1 MKKLSIALALLLCL
15 VLCVFAFASCG
26 KKKTPADTTAAST
39 TAAQHVHDWET
50 DFTVDKEATCTA
62 VGSKSIHCKTCNE
75 KKDVTPIE
83 KKAHTPSE
91 DYKEVTPP
99 TCTDDGLEAK
109 YCTVCQTVLEGEGM
123 TRAIPAVGGNHVVAE
138 DGWTV
143 IEATLLKDGSKTGTC
158 TKCGVEV
165 KETLTSEPIVYLT
178 NWDDATRK
186 ANPNSILNPDYKNNS
201 PDTHYIFSIKSNVT
215 KLRGSDGHFYPD
227 ASNENQGNDLLVE
240 FSFLYNDTVA
250 ANASDDGTL
259 AVMYIENNN
268 VFNINLKTGKITA
281 KIRSSGEGGPDEYL
295 YELPGIA
302 SHQVPIGEYG
312 WHRFGMRISQT
323 ATNNE
328 GEVQYSVIAT
338 AYLDGV
344 KIFEVDKTKYA
355 LSKHNNNTANSGLLY
370 TATIENDELVYH
382 DLDADGHFCDVY
394 IMVEEIFNN
403 KNDPNPGYVVVG
415 DVAMA
420 CGKTFKQDVMGL
432 TDPIEKTLVVDD
444 KGTDDVADD
453 VEVPASFYYWT
464 THEHDDVADLA
475 WTIIEE
481 PGTLLSGAADGLQK
495 KYCTVCGEAL
505 ASETI
510 QGITVE
516 KYTTEHREAVVLK
529 HTFADLLAG
538 GKHFYPDESNGNLG
552 NDVIIEY
559 SLLWNHTLGNLSRA
573 GNEKKWQV
581 ISQRIC
587 GQNDGAENDLIWM
600 SLCDNC
606 GGSSC
611 PYAGGFEYGGLRTV
625 EVGPATMSTPD
636 PASPTYDNY
645 PNIGGEDRDNPEW
658 GWHHVQIRL
667 HEEITNADALKA
679 DTEAKATA
687 AVYRVY
693 TECYVDGVLLFRL
706 SNAPTTVNGDSTLPK
721 KNYLYTA
728 ESDGEGGINYTE
740 VKDKG
745 YILGLRVPSYYT
757 DSGVA
762 YLVYA
767 DYKCFVGTA
776 FTQNVKKVETP
787 VEAQF
792 EVEAGV
798 NLTSTMFFEANSD

>member
-1 MKKLSIALALLLCL
+1 MKKLSIAFALLLCL

-62 VGSKSIHCKTCNE
+62 AGSKSIHCKTCNE

-123 TRAIPAVGGNHVVAE
+123 TRAIPAGGGDHVVAE

-158 TKCGVEV
+158 TKCGTEV

-178 NWDDATRK
+178 NWDAATRG
-186 ANPNSILNPDYKNNS
+186 AHPYSIDNPDDHKM
-201 PDTHYIFSIKSNVT
+201 TFGIKRTAVGI
-215 KLRGSDGHFYPD
+215 RGDKHFYPHE
-227 ASNENQGNDLLVE
+227 SNGGQGNDLLIE
-240 FSFLYNDTVA
+240 FSFLYNETM
-250 ANASDDGTL
+250 ANASTDGTL

-268 VFNINLKTGKITA
+268 LFNVNMKTGKITA
-281 KIRSSGEGGPDEYL
+281 TKRNDNGGDSWIYPTDSSARTVD
-295 YELPGIA
+295 
-302 SHQVPIGEYG
+302 IGEYG
-312 WHRFGMRISQT
+312 WHRFAVRIHQET
-323 ATNNE
+323 EIEAD
-328 GEVQYSVIAT
+328 EVKYTVIAT

-344 KIFEVDKTKYA
+344 RILELDKTNYA
-355 LSKHNNNTANSGLLY
+355 LFKHNNTNYNYSGLLY
-370 TATIENDELVYH
+370 TAEIENDELVYK
-382 DLDADGHFCDVY
+382 DLEETNNYFDAY
-394 IMVEEIFNN
+394 IMVEAIYGNE
-403 KNDPNPGYVVVG
+403 NDPNPGYVVVG

-420 CGKTFKQDVMGL
+420 CGKTFKQDVVKL
-432 TDPIEKTLVVDD
+432 TNPVEKTLVVDD

-516 KYTTEHREAVVLK
+516 KYTTDHREAVVLK

-573 GNEKKWQV
+573 GSENKWQV

-679 DTEAKATA
+679 DTVAKATA

-792 EVEAGV
+792 EVETGV